1 MENLGILVYNRFGVK
16 KKKKKEIKGRTPWSY
31 RCISELKMG
40 DM

>member
-16 KKKKKEIKGRTPWSY
+16 KIIKEIKGRTPWSY
-31 RCISELKMG
+31 RWSELKMG